1 MRHMSTPVGLG
12 TDTAVLLGSAG
23 VEIRVWRLPE
33 AAAGQ
38 DVCFTLELHD
48 DGSHCAGTCDCGR
61 EGDRARTVLW
71 VGETITVGAWSW
83 RGGLGELVGWRRI
96 GPSEAETELRERAE
110 VLAEDLEVERGNH
123 RTTNADLV
131 ACIRRLEKL
140 QASLDATSESL
151 EGVRASLRLA
161 REVLAR
167 TERQR
172 RRAAWAALAG
182 WTVAAVLALALWAVV
197 A

>member
-1 MRHMSTPVGLG
+1 MSTPVGLG

-33 AAAGQ
+33 AATGQ
-38 DVCFTLELHD
+38 DVCYTLELHD

-96 GPSEAETELRERAE
+96 GPSEAEAELRERAE
-110 VLAEDLEVERGNH
+110 ALAEALDAERGNH
-123 RTTNADLV
+123 AVTRVDLERN
-131 ACIRRLEKL
+131 IREVKALRE
-140 QASLDATSESL
+140 AREDA
-151 EGVRASLRLA
+151 A
-161 REVLAR
+161 REVRLAKGAK
-167 TERQR
+167 QR
-172 RRAAWAALAG
+172 AEDRLAAARRAVRVLVGSAACL
-182 WTVAAVLALALWAVV
+182 AVLVLILVLLEVIA
-197 A
+197 